1 MQVAGV
7 WQIPD
12 IMTVQVTEEDT
23 MVAVVVAVGAG
34 GTMTAAAEVEG
45 TVEVEGVEEMAEVVE
60 SEVVA
65 VDQTVGSIVFEG
77 SPPPPPPS

>member
-1 MQVAGV
+1 
-7 WQIPD
+7 
-12 IMTVQVTEEDT
+12 

-77 SPPPPPPS
+77 SPPPPTPLLKTSSSKISTSQDANS